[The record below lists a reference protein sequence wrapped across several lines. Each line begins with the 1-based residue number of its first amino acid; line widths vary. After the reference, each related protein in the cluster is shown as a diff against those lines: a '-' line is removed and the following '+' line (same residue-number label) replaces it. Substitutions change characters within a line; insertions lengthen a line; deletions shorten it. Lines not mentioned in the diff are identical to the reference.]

1 MIGWSNATATANLD
15 TFGFGDVAIG
25 GDVTITASGSN
36 AAYVNAD
43 NIRTTGFDDDVFVS
57 AVGSWA
63 EVNVGDIQTIG
74 SGADVTITA
83 GSGGIQVGEHCDY
96 CNRLRCAAGRRRNID
111 DRKRRGYNNR
121 PNHNQRIGR

>member
-1 MIGWSNATATANLD
+1 MANFDTFGSGDLAIDGNLTVTADAYEWWSSNATATANLD

-63 EVNVGDIQTIG
+63 EVNVGDIRTMG
-74 SGADVTITA
+74 S
-83 GSGGIQVGEHCDY
+83 
-96 CNRLRCAAGRRRNID
+96 
-111 DRKRRGYNNR
+111 
-121 PNHNQRIGR
+121 